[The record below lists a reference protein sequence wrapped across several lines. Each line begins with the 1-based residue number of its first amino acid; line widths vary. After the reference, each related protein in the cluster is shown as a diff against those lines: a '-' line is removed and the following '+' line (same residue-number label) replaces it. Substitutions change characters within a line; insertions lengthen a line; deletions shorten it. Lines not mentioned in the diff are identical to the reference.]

1 MHHRIEKLVSRGLL
15 CALTLAVVALAAG
28 CGDDPADPPVPA
40 TITISPRAAT
50 LQSLTETVQLTATVQ
65 DQNGQAM
72 TGVTITW
79 ASRGNQVAAV
89 DNSGLV
95 TAAGNGM
102 AIIEASAGT
111 TVGTAEVTV
120 EQQPAEVRV
129 SPATDSL
136 VALGD
141 TLRLAA
147 EAFDAN
153 GHPVAGAQF
162 TWTSDDE
169 SVVTVDAGG
178 LVTAVGNGEA
188 SVTASVESVVG
199 EAVVT
204 VDQRPT
210 EVRISPAADTLVA
223 IADTLRLAAE
233 ALDANGH
240 PVPDV
245 QFTWTSDDE
254 AVVTVDADGLV
265 TAVGNGEAGV
275 TASAGPVAGESAVTV
290 EQRPAEV
297 RISPGADTLMALG
310 DTVRLSAEA
319 FDANGHLV
327 PDVQFTW
334 TSDDEAVATVD
345 ADGLVTAV
353 GDGEVGVTATTADVT
368 GSAAVTVE
376 QRPFEVRVSPA
387 TDSLVALGDTL
398 RLAADA
404 FDANGHPVAGAQF
417 TWASDDES
425 VATVDADGLV
435 TAVGNGEAS
444 VTASTE
450 SAAGSAAVTVEQRPA
465 EVRVSP
471 AADTLVA
478 LGDTLRLSAQAL
490 DANGHPVAGTD
501 FSWTSDDESVVT
513 VDADGLV
520 TAVGNGEAGV
530 TASTADVTGS
540 AAVTVEQ
547 RPAEV
552 RISPA
557 ADTLVALGDSVRLSA
572 EALDAN
578 GHVVPET
585 EFTWQSGDTSIVAV
599 DSTALVTAVTNG
611 SAEVTASAGEV
622 VGKAIVTVAQR
633 AVEMRVWPE
642 ADTLFTEDTLRLS
655 AEAKDANGHLLTHP
669 EFTWSSGDES
679 LAAVDEGGLVTG
691 VAAGSVEITVV
702 EGTAGL
708 TRTALLFVVDPREE
722 LAMVYEALGGDGWT
736 NSENWGTDAPLAEWY
751 GVTTDGEGRITEL
764 DLSENGLSGAMP
776 PELARLESLEV
787 LNLSE
792 NGAPAMSPEPRD
804 SREMAPEF
812 VRLRAAHPPAVAFH
826 GAAETPDLHMMPERP
841 VGFALRQAA
850 ELEPCVQEVVIAGAG
865 LTGSIPPELGELQGL
880 KVLDLSRNS
889 LSGSI
894 PPELGNIE
902 SLEELNLGYNQLTGS
917 IPAELGDLGNLEVL
931 NLCVQHQVHAGTRV
945 GGLTGSIPPELGN
958 LGSLRVLDFTWT
970 FPWFGTLSGGSIPAE
985 LGNLGNLEALIL
997 GWNRLSG
1004 SIPAELGNLGRLV
1017 WLDLSGNSLSGSIP
1031 AELGNLEGLSYL
1043 YLRFNNQLT
1052 GSIPAELGNLGSL
1065 EELVLNNNQLTGS
1078 IPAELG
1084 NLGSL
1089 GWLDLRRNQL
1099 TGSIPAEL
1107 GNLESLD
1114 SLDLYDN
1121 QLTGSIPTELGN
1133 LGSLESLVLY
1143 DNQLTGSIP
1152 TELGNLGS
1160 LESLVLS
1167 RNQLTGSIPA
1177 ELGNLGSLVLLVLG
1191 SNQLTGSIPTEL
1203 GNLGSLESLV
1213 LYDNQ
1218 LTGSIPAELGNL
1230 DSLVRLWLG
1239 GNQLT
1244 GSIPAEL
1251 GNLESLEELRLDG
1264 GNLTGS
1270 IPAELGNL
1278 GSLEALWLGSNQLTG
1293 SVPAELGNL
1302 GSLEALSLQDNT
1314 GLEGPISHDFTKVAL
1329 NSFFW
1334 YDTNLC
1340 APTDDEFQK
1349 CSNRSAT
1356 IAEAIIVHP
1365 HDRSSWSRLYRRRHR
1380 CRSVGSE
1387 GWKT

>member
-1 MHHRIEKLVSRGLL
+1 MHHWIEQLVSRGLL

-79 ASRGNQVAAV
+79 ASRGNQVATV

-111 TVGTAEVTV
+111 VVGTAEVAV

-129 SPATDSL
+129 SPAIDSL

-141 TLRLAA
+141 TLRLSA

-162 TWTSDDE
+162 AWTSDDE
-169 SVVTVDAGG
+169 AVVTVDADG

-188 SVTASVESVVG
+188 GVTASVESVAG
-199 EAVVT
+199 AAVVT

-223 IADTLRLAAE
+223 LADTLRLAAE

-254 AVVTVDADGLV
+254 AVVTVDAGGLV

-275 TASAGPVAGESAVTV
+275 S
-290 EQRPAEV
+290 
-297 RISPGADTLMALG
+297 
-310 DTVRLSAEA
+310 
-319 FDANGHLV
+319 
-327 PDVQFTW
+327 
-334 TSDDEAVATVD
+334 
-345 ADGLVTAV
+345 
-353 GDGEVGVTATTADVT
+353 ATTADVT

-387 TDSLVALGDTL
+387 ADTLVALADTL
-398 RLAADA
+398 RLSAEA

-450 SAAGSAAVTVEQRPA
+450 SAAGSVAVTVEQRPA

-471 AADTLVA
+471 VADTLVA

-501 FSWTSDDESVVT
+501 FTWTSEDEAVVT
-513 VDADGLV
+513 VDPGGLV

-530 TASTADVTGS
+530 TATTADVTGS

-557 ADTLVALGDSVRLSA
+557 ADTLVALGDTLRLAA

-578 GHVVPET
+578 GHVVPDT
-585 EFTWQSGDTSIVAV
+585 EFIWQSGDTSIVAV

-611 SAEVTASAGEV
+611 SVEVTASAGEV
-622 VGKAIVTVAQR
+622 VGKAIITVAQR

-655 AEAKDANGHLLTHP
+655 AEARDANGHLLAHP
-669 EFTWSSGDES
+669 DFTWSSGDES
-679 LAAVDEGGLVTG
+679 VAAVDEGGLVTG

-764 DLSENGLSGAMP
+764 DLSDNGLSGAIP
-776 PELARLESLEV
+776 PELARIESLEV
-787 LNLSE
+787 LDLSE

-812 VRLRAAHPPAVAFH
+812 LRP
-826 GAAETPDLHMMPERP
+826 
-841 VGFALRQAA
+841 
-850 ELEPCVQEVVIAGAG
+850 
-865 LTGSIPPELGELQGL
+865 
-880 KVLDLSRNS
+880 
-889 LSGSI
+889 
-894 PPELGNIE
+894 
-902 SLEELNLGYNQLTGS
+902 
-917 IPAELGDLGNLEVL
+917 
-931 NLCVQHQVHAGTRV
+931 
-945 GGLTGSIPPELGN
+945 
-958 LGSLRVLDFTWT
+958 
-970 FPWFGTLSGGSIPAE
+970 
-985 LGNLGNLEALIL
+985 
-997 GWNRLSG
+997 
-1004 SIPAELGNLGRLV
+1004 
-1017 WLDLSGNSLSGSIP
+1017 
-1031 AELGNLEGLSYL
+1031 
-1043 YLRFNNQLT
+1043 
-1052 GSIPAELGNLGSL
+1052 
-1065 EELVLNNNQLTGS
+1065 
-1078 IPAELG
+1078 
-1084 NLGSL
+1084 
-1089 GWLDLRRNQL
+1089 
-1099 TGSIPAEL
+1099 
-1107 GNLESLD
+1107 
-1114 SLDLYDN
+1114 
-1121 QLTGSIPTELGN
+1121 
-1133 LGSLESLVLY
+1133 
-1143 DNQLTGSIP
+1143 
-1152 TELGNLGS
+1152 
-1160 LESLVLS
+1160 
-1167 RNQLTGSIPA
+1167 
-1177 ELGNLGSLVLLVLG
+1177 
-1191 SNQLTGSIPTEL
+1191 
-1203 GNLGSLESLV
+1203 
-1213 LYDNQ
+1213 
-1218 LTGSIPAELGNL
+1218 
-1230 DSLVRLWLG
+1230 
-1239 GNQLT
+1239 
-1244 GSIPAEL
+1244 
-1251 GNLESLEELRLDG
+1251 
-1264 GNLTGS
+1264 
-1270 IPAELGNL
+1270 
-1278 GSLEALWLGSNQLTG
+1278 
-1293 SVPAELGNL
+1293 
-1302 GSLEALSLQDNT
+1302 
-1314 GLEGPISHDFTKVAL
+1314 
-1329 NSFFW
+1329 
-1334 YDTNLC
+1334 
-1340 APTDDEFQK
+1340 
-1349 CSNRSAT
+1349 
-1356 IAEAIIVHP
+1356 
-1365 HDRSSWSRLYRRRHR
+1365 RRRIS
-1380 CRSVGSE
+1380 RSRRSTVPR
-1387 GWKT
+1387 KRRVCI

>member
-1 MHHRIEKLVSRGLL
+1 M
-15 CALTLAVVALAAG
+15 AAG
-28 CGDDPADPPVPA
+28 CGDDLVEPPPVA
-40 TITISPRAAT
+40 TTITISPRAAT

-72 TGVTITW
+72 TDVTVTW
-79 ASRGNQVAAV
+79 TSRNNQVATV

-102 AIIEASAGT
+102 ATVEAMVGT
-111 TVGTAEVTV
+111 VGGTAELTV
-120 EQQPAEVRV
+120 EQQPTEVRL
-129 SPATDSL
+129 SPATDTL

-141 TLRLAA
+141 TVRLSA

-153 GHPVAGAQF
+153 GHLVAGTDF
-162 TWTSDDE
+162 TW
-169 SVVTVDAGG
+169 
-178 LVTAVGNGEA
+178 A
-188 SVTASVESVVG
+188 SE
-199 EAVVT
+199 
-204 VDQRPT
+204 
-210 EVRISPAADTLVA
+210 
-223 IADTLRLAAE
+223 
-233 ALDANGH
+233 
-240 PVPDV
+240 
-245 QFTWTSDDE
+245 DE

-327 PDVQFTW
+327 AGTDFTW
-334 TSDDEAVATVD
+334 ASEDEAVVTVD

-353 GDGEVGVTATTADVT
+353 GNGEAGVTASAGPVAGESAVTVEQRPAEVRISPGADTLMALGDTVRLSAEAFDANGHLVAGTDFTWASEDEAVVTVDAGGLVTAVGPGGARVAATTAEVT
-368 GSAAVTVE
+368 GSAAVTVD
-376 QRPFEVRVSPA
+376 QRPFEVSLSPGA
-387 TDSLVALGDTL
+387 DTLVALGDTL
-398 RLAADA
+398 RLSAEAL
-404 FDANGHPVAGAQF
+404 DANGHPVEGAQF
-417 TWASDDES
+417 TWTSDDEA

-465 EVRVSP
+465 EVSVSP
-471 AADTLVA
+471 GADTLVA
-478 LGDTLRLSAQAL
+478 LGDSVRLSAEAL
-490 DANGHPVAGTD
+490 DANGHVVPGTD
-501 FSWTSDDESVVT
+501 FTWTSDDESVAT
-513 VDADGLV
+513 VDAGGLV
-520 TAVGNGEAGV
+520 TAVGNGEASV
-530 TASTADVTGS
+530 TASAESAAGS

-552 RISPA
+552 RLSPA

-585 EFTWQSGDTSIVAV
+585 EFIWQSGDTSIVAV

-691 VAAGSVEITVV
+691 VAAGSVEMKVV

-764 DLSENGLSGAMP
+764 DLSDNGLSGAMP
-776 PELARLESLEV
+776 PELARIESLEV
-787 LNLSE
+787 LDLSE

-1084 NLGSL
+1084 NLESL
-1089 GWLDLRRNQL
+1089 EELELQSNQL

-1107 GNLESLD
+1107 GNL
-1114 SLDLYDN
+1114 
-1121 QLTGSIPTELGN
+1121 
-1133 LGSLESLVLY
+1133 GSLE
-1143 DNQLTGSIP
+1143 
-1152 TELGNLGS
+1152 ELELQS
-1160 LESLVLS
+1160 
-1167 RNQLTGSIPA
+1167 NQLTGSIPA
-1177 ELGNLGSLVLLVLG
+1177 ELGNLGSLVRLVLIG
-1191 SNQLTGSIPTEL
+1191 
-1203 GNLGSLESLV
+1203 
-1213 LYDNQ
+1213 NQ

-1230 DSLVRLWLG
+1230 GSLSHLILGPNQLTGSIPAELGNLESLVRLLLFN
-1239 GNQLT
+1239 NQLT

-1251 GNLESLEELRLDG
+1251 GNLESLEELALQSNQLTGSIPAELGNLGSLVRLVLI
-1264 GNLTGS
+1264 GNQLTGSIPAELGNLDSLVQLLLFNNQLTGS

-1278 GSLEALWLGSNQLTG
+1278 GSLEAL
-1293 SVPAELGNL
+1293 
-1302 GSLEALSLQDNT
+1302 SLQGNT

-1329 NSFFW
+1329 DSFHW

-1340 APTDDEFQK
+1340 APSDDEFQK
-1349 CSNRSAT
+1349 WLKSIRN
-1356 IAEAIIVHP
+1356 
-1365 HDRSSWSRLYRRRHR
+1365 HR
-1380 CRSVGSE
+1380 GGENCPSP
-1387 GWKT
+1387 